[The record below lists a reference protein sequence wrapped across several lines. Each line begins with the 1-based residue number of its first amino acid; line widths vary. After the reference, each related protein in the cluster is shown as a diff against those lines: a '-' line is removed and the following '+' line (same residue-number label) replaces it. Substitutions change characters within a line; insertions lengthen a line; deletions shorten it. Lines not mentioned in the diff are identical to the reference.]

1 MRPSWTGVARIVLVA
16 ANLRAA
22 IAALAPVLP
31 EVRDD
36 LGLSR
41 ATAGLLTTVPLL
53 CFGLLAPVA
62 GRLGRR
68 FGSDRVLFAGLLAI
82 AVGVAI
88 RSAGSPTAAF
98 AGTVVLGMGI
108 TVGNVVMPPVV
119 KRDFPAHTGAVTSA
133 YTASLTGGAAVA
145 AAVSAPL
152 ALSGLGWQLGLLVWA
167 LPALVAAAVWLP
179 RRRMLPPPE
188 LPDETTRAPRGRV
201 WRSGVAWAIAAFMA
215 AQSLLFYATTAW
227 LPALLQDHGVRA
239 EPAGIAL
246 SVFSLLGIGGS
257 LAVPVVSR
265 RIPHR
270 TIGVL
275 VAAMWSV
282 SLVGLLVAPTA
293 YPAWTLVSG
302 IAQGAGIALALT
314 LVVERAGDTRTAHS
328 LSGMVQGVGYVVAAA
343 GPFVLGALRDATGS
357 WSPPLWVL
365 LTAALSLALSAV
377 LTGRPGQPVKGT
389 LTPP

>member
-16 ANLRAA
+16 LNLRAA

-31 EVRDD
+31 EVRGD

-53 CFGLLAPVA
+53 CFGLLAPLA

-68 FGSDRVLFAGLLAI
+68 FGSDRVLFAGLLGI

-88 RSAGSPTAAF
+88 RSQGSAVAAF
-98 AGTVVLGMGI
+98 VGTVVLGMGI
-108 TVGNVVMPPVV
+108 TVGNVVVPPVV
-119 KRDFPAHTGAVTSA
+119 KRDFPAHAGAVTSA

-145 AAVSAPL
+145 AAVSAPTAL
-152 ALSGLGWQLGLLVWA
+152 AGLGWRFGLLVWA

-179 RRRMLPPPE
+179 RRRLLPPPE
-188 LPDETTRAPRGRV
+188 LPEEATHAPRGRV

-227 LPALLQDHGVRA
+227 LPALLQDQGVRA

-246 SVFSLLGIGGS
+246 SAFSLLGIGGS
-257 LAVPVVSR
+257 LAVPLVSR
-265 RIPHR
+265 RVSHR
-270 TIGVL
+270 TLGVV

-282 SLVGLLVAPTA
+282 SLAGLLAAPGA
-293 YPAWTLVSG
+293 YPAWTFVSG

-314 LVVERAGDTRTAHS
+314 LVVDRAGDTRTAHS

-343 GPFVLGALRDATGS
+343 GPFVLGALRDAAGS

-365 LTAALSLALSAV
+365 LTAAVCLALFAV
-377 LTGRPGQPVKGT
+377 LTGRPGRPVQGSV
-389 LTPP
+389 TPP